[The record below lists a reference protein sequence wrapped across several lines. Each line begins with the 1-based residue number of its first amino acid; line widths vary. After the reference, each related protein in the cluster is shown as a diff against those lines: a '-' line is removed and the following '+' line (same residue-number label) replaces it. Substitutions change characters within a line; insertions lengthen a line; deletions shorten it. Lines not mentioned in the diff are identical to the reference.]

1 MVRRLRAQTTRPRE
15 SAQVTSRAAR
25 AETLTTEPPNTRML
39 RGTILLTDV
48 ASHTYHVALSDGSQV
63 IAGRMRSGPGD
74 SQLLEHGTQVVVT
87 RDLGAPYIV
96 GVLPTEAR
104 AQGVDT
110 ENTLTGTVGHG
121 SADPGLRLGFPSS
134 GRSAGDPSDLLPGDQ
149 VLHANG
155 GSAVGALLGKVAMLR
170 GGPLAAVQAFG
181 ETDLVQVFAGI
192 YRLITWMGEA
202 QYVNRDGKTS
212 FIWRGAA
219 DQLTESGPDEA
230 KYTVRL
236 DVGAT
241 GDLIRLE
248 VVTREE
254 VPVFTF
260 HVDSAGKM
268 TLYSAGGINQ
278 HAGSTGGQNHPLR
291 YQGSV
296 SEEITG
302 NNTKS
307 VRGDMRTTCE
317 GVRTTETSV
326 THVEVVGQ
334 DHLQQ
339 VTRNHKLSVGSNYTR
354 QVYGESSI
362 FVTNGAYRASVYA
375 SGLYSVK
382 TQLGDITFESQGA
395 NFRVQ
400 ASRPNSVWLGTEA
413 AHHAVRFEPLE
424 RLVQS
429 LVQDLNA
436 FKLIFN
442 QHTHIVSG
450 TAGPFAITA
459 STVPPVVA
467 ARSLTLN
474 LTPARSEVVRVA

>member
-15 SAQVTSRAAR
+15 SAQVTSRASR
-25 AETLTTEPPNTRML
+25 METLTTEEPNTRLL
-39 RGTILLTDV
+39 RGTVLLTDV
-48 ASHTYHVALSDGSQV
+48 ATHTYHVALSDGSQV

-74 SQLLEHGTQVVVT
+74 SQLLEHGTQVVIT
-87 RDLGAPYIV
+87 RDLGAPYII

-104 AQGVDT
+104 DQGVDT
-110 ENTLTGTVGHG
+110 ENTVTDTVGHG
-121 SADPGLRLGFPSS
+121 SADPSLRLGFPVA
-134 GRSAGDPSDLLPGDQ
+134 GRNAGDPSDLLPGDQ
-149 VLHANG
+149 VLRAEG
-155 GSAVGALLGKVAMLR
+155 GSAVGALLGKVALLR

-181 ETDLVQVFAGI
+181 ETDLVQVFAGL
-192 YRLITWMGEA
+192 YRLVTWMGEA

-219 DQLTESGPDEA
+219 DQLTESGPDES

-268 TLYSAGGINQ
+268 TIYAAGGYNQ
-278 HAGSTGGQNHPLR
+278 HAGSANGQTHPLR

-296 SEEITG
+296 AEEITG
-302 NNTKS
+302 HSTRR
-307 VRGDMRTTCE
+307 VRGDLTTSCE
-317 GVRTTETSV
+317 GVRTTETST

-339 VTRNHKLSVGSNYTR
+339 VTRDYKLSVGSNYSR
-354 QVYGESSI
+354 QIYGESSI
-362 FVTNGAYRASVYA
+362 AVTNGAYRANVYA

-382 TQLGDITFESQGA
+382 TQLGDIIFESQAA

-400 ASRPNSVWLGTEA
+400 STRPNSVWLGTDA

-429 LVQDLNA
+429 LVQDLNE
-436 FKLIFN
+436 FKLLFN
-442 QHTHIVSG
+442 QHTHIVTG

-459 STVPPVVA
+459 STVFPAGA
-467 ARSLTLN
+467 ARGLTLN
-474 LTPARSEVVRVA
+474 LTPARSDVVRVS